1 MKKKIIWTIVAVLI
15 VGLLAFK
22 DYYWGY
28 YALTKSDLKIICTKT
43 DWFLLKPWT
52 WIKQPVTQ
60 ILWLD
65 EAAPISEDRNYYIAT
80 VYYKRL
86 GGELIHTIDVIDI
99 KNNRFAGI
107 EKQDIQ
113 NLFPDTLD
121 KLDYIKADGCMTDL
135 ILHLKNQDKNDGDN

>member
-1 MKKKIIWTIVAVLI
+1 MKKRIIWTTVAVI
-15 VGLLAFK
+15 IIGFLAFK
-22 DYYWGY
+22 DYYWEHN
-28 YALTKSDLKIICTKT
+28 ALTKSDLKVICTKT
-43 DWFLLKPWT
+43 DWFIHKPWT

-65 EAAPISEDRNYYIAT
+65 EVAPISEDRNYYIAT

-99 KNNRFAGI
+99 KNNRFARI

-121 KLDYIKADGCMTDL
+121 KLDYIKANGCMNDL
-135 ILHLKNQDKNDGDN
+135 ILYLKNQDKINEGN